1 MLWFAFSYSIFN
13 NWTIIYSF
21 NRLIS
26 VFISISLNCNFSINF
41 FVEYLLKI
49 FVSDV
54 TDGTSK
60 DVEHYHWNGL
70 THAKLRMKWRAT
82 FRMDEMK
89 GKIKDEMKRRAKLRM
104 KWRAK
109 LWSKDDHGGNKE
121 NIIGHVLLKEWMKSL
136 RHSLTYFF

>member
-1 MLWFAFSYSIFN
+1 MN
-13 NWTIIYSF
+13 NLAIIYSF

-41 FVEYLLKI
+41 FGEYLLKI

-60 DVEHYHWNGL
+60 DVEHYHRNGL

-82 FRMDEMK
+82 FRLK
-89 GKIKDEMKRRAKLRM
+89 WRAKLRM

-136 RHSLTYFF
+136 RHSLIHFFWIKLFLLNSFCKKV

>member
-1 MLWFAFSYSIFN
+1 MN
-13 NWTIIYSF
+13 NLAIIYSF

-41 FVEYLLKI
+41 FGEYRLKI

-89 GKIKDEMKRRAKLRM
+89 GKIKDEMKGKIMVKRWSWRQQRKYNWSRFAQRM
-104 KWRAK
+104 NEKSSSFFNTFF
-109 LWSKDDHGGNKE
+109 LNQ
-121 NIIGHVLLKEWMKSL
+121 IVLAQFVL
-136 RHSLTYFF
+136 